1 MRAPFFLI
9 STTFGTKRIFFQP
22 EDKSGQLLDKLSL
35 FCEGINSFS
44 IGFEAISLADRE
56 ISLVI

>member
-44 IGFEAISLADRE
+44 IGFEAISLA
-56 ISLVI
+56 I